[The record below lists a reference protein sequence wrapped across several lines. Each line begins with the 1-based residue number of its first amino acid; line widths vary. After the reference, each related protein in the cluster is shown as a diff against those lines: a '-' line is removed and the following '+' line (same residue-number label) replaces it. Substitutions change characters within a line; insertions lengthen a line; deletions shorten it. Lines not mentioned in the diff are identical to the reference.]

1 VAFHRVG
8 LEQAELVRLAVAS
21 KARGAGVGSLLLR
34 HLEEHCRGLGLLRI
48 TLTTHD
54 AGARSFLAKRG
65 FAVVTAASDSLHGP
79 GGKVWHMVKYYGER
93 IIRSVCIVG
102 GTHGNERLG
111 VELCRQWL
119 RDATPVTRSTFHT
132 RVVHGNPAAIAANKR
147 FAEVDLNRQFSGVP
161 SEKPSAD
168 LPSEARR
175 ARELDRELGP
185 KGVYSK
191 QPAVDFLID
200 LHSTN
205 SPVGLVSMISDGQ
218 RDPHATRLTRQ
229 LQQTGF
235 PQLKVTNYPKSKLE
249 SWSVDSITPYGLSFE
264 VGPLPHGTLSSS
276 LLEATRKLV
285 LESLDHIEARN
296 LALLS
301 ALSAGCQP
309 AAAAV
314 SPASGPRVVTVEQA
328 ADLIRPKSFPTLDV
342 YCPLA
347 SIPYPTLSL
356 VSPAVGSAAAPPED
370 SSYSLATGTSPVDS
384 SPLLATAKSLYS
396 SGSSPPRLRSAVP
409 PSPSASAATSP
420 RAFCL
425 ASASDPSLVP
435 RYAVL
440 HPNVEY
446 SCWQRISPGDPAFL
460 TADGKQTVVPFA
472 YPPGATPPSTPDK
485 GAYVLFSNEA
495 AYQGNNIAFEVYE
508 KATLPML

>member
-1 VAFHRVG
+1 
-8 LEQAELVRLAVAS
+8 
-21 KARGAGVGSLLLR
+21 
-34 HLEEHCRGLGLLRI
+34 
-48 TLTTHD
+48 
-54 AGARSFLAKRG
+54 
-65 FAVVTAASDSLHGP
+65 
-79 GGKVWHMVKYYGER
+79 MVKYYGER

-111 VELCRQWL
+111 VELCRQWQ
-119 RDATPVTRSTFHT
+119 RDPSPVTRSSFTT
-132 RVVHGNPAAIAANKR
+132 RVVLGNPAAITANKR
-147 FAEVDLNRQFSGVP
+147 YVEVDLNRQFAGTPSA
-161 SEKPSAD
+161 SEKSSAD
-168 LPSEARR
+168 LPLEARR
-175 ARELDRELGP
+175 ARELDSELGP

-235 PQLKVTNYPKSKLE
+235 PQLKVTNYPKPKLE

-264 VGPLPHGTLSSS
+264 VGPLPHGTLSSA

-285 LESLDHIEARN
+285 LASLDHIEARN
-296 LALLS
+296 LALIGAIS
-301 ALSAGCQP
+301 AAGQ
-309 AAAAV
+309 AAAAAAI

-328 ADLIRPKSFPTLDV
+328 ADLVRPKSFPPLDV

-347 SIPYPTLSL
+347 SIPYPTLSA
-356 VSPAVGSAAAPPED
+356 VPAVGSAASPPEE
-370 SSYSLATGTSPVDS
+370 SSSHSSAAGTSPVDS
-384 SPLLATAKSLYS
+384 SPLLAAAKSLYT

-446 SCWQRISPGDPAFL
+446 SCWQRIAPGDPAFL

-472 YPPGATPPSTPDK
+472 YPPGSALPASPDK
-485 GAYVLFSNEA
+485 GAYILFSNEA

-508 KATLPML
+508 KATLPGL